1 MVESNKR
8 QIQQQRLSEPGKV
21 SKSSKIAK
29 TILSS
34 VIVILILVIGYFGY
48 GYFSNLNS
56 IKTDEKTE
64 AKPPRILQMD
74 VLNGCGVKGIG
85 SKFTDYLRSRGFDV
99 VESKNYKTFHVASTL
114 IIDRVGDLAAA
125 RRVAFA
131 LGVKERNIIQQINPD
146 YFVDVSVVIGKD
158 YSELNIS
165 QK

>member
-8 QIQQQRLSEPGKV
+8 QIKQQRLSEPGKV
-21 SKSSKIAK
+21 SKSSKIAN

-85 SKFTDYLRSRGFDV
+85 SKFTDYLRARGFDV
-99 VESKNYKTFHVASTL
+99 VESKNYKTFHVANTL
-114 IIDRVGDLAAA
+114 VIDRIGDLSAA
-125 RRVAFA
+125 RRVAYA

-158 YSELNIS
+158 YSELSIS

>member
-1 MVESNKR
+1 MVESDKR
-8 QIQQQRLSEPGKV
+8 QIKQQRLSEPDKE
-21 SKSSKIAK
+21 SRSSKITK
-29 TILSS
+29 PILSS
-34 VIVILILVIGYFGY
+34 VIVILVLVIGYFGY

-85 SKFTDYLRSRGFDV
+85 SKFTDYLRAHGFDV
-99 VESKNYKTFHVASTL
+99 VESKNYKTFQVARTL
-114 IIDRVGDLAAA
+114 IIDRIGDLAAA
-125 RRVAFA
+125 RRVASA